1 MVSQTLQIARWESQ
15 RREALAEVAA
25 ALDAKGIDL
34 DADPL
39 AFLAILDSFVTGQ
52 DYGDLDDDEW
62 VWLHATLAAYVAQV
76 LIVEFGAEWDIVD
89 DARGSNYVL
98 MVTGSD
104 GLQRAVSPMD
114 VVHED
119 FNEALP
125 PIVPRILAK
134 AELAAGV
141 GGTRQ

>member
-1 MVSQTLQIARWESQ
+1 MVSQKLQIARWESQ
-15 RREALAEVAA
+15 RREALAGVAA
-25 ALDAKGIDL
+25 ALDAEGIDL
-34 DADPL
+34 DMDPL
-39 AFLAILDSFVTGQ
+39 AFLAILDSFVAGQ

-62 VWLHATLAAYVAQV
+62 VWLHTTLAAYVAQV
-76 LIVEFGAEWDIVD
+76 LIVEFGAEWDIVE
-89 DARGSNYVL
+89 DARRSNYVL
-98 MVTGSD
+98 RVTGRD
-104 GLQRAVSPMD
+104 GLRHAVSPMD

-141 GGTRQ
+141 SVTRR